1 MEVAVPFG
9 VGAHRCCPYPTSAAD
24 TEWLHFTVGGRPSM
38 IRYLLCSHDSN
49 YNAISPVVVLRV
61 EWALLPDPRAI
72 NTEASSVAPLH
83 QEQQGETKK
92 GERPLCSVL
101 VPENPPKRR
110 GMFVSGYLFPDPFG
124 VEFVFLRPSDSSSG
138 KAKKAFNLFKTVSLR
153 NSSSASVKPPHF
165 QHQLCRFPL
174 RSPLIPLEKMR
185 GFSHASVINEFEA
198 LTKDAGRLQ
207 RETLREILE
216 QNGEA
221 EYLHNFD
228 LGGRTDPDSF
238 KACIPLVTHSDLEP
252 YIQRIADGDTSP
264 VLTGKPITSISLR

>member
-92 GERPLCSVL
+92 GERPLWSCN
-101 VPENPPKRR
+101 VPLALCL
-110 GMFVSGYLFPDPFG
+110 SL
-124 VEFVFLRPSDSSSG
+124 
-138 KAKKAFNLFKTVSLR
+138 AFAFDMRKTVSLR